1 MSSRQRCG
9 SLAKQPDYQFLYF
22 TGHFPDT
29 RCTVQLFFYI
39 YTCTLNFPHVGCKP
53 RPRDYY
59 VVRPSTATSKISSYP
74 VLSASVAERGEKLR
88 GELIP
93 VVTTYVWKEVPCLHD
108 NMSSNYLST
117 ACAQLQEPVCL
128 HVCMQN
134 YSEARGATTQ
144 FHLNVALPV
153 LGIKEQGLPKNT
165 CSCNL

>member
-1 MSSRQRCG
+1 MGRPLRYHDEHKEMEGEECQADSVVEVSQSNLTTSFSTLQAIFRTLG
-9 SLAKQPDYQFLYF
+9 
-22 TGHFPDT
+22 
-29 RCTVQLFFYI
+29 VQYRIFFYI

-128 HVCMQN
+128 HVCMQI
-134 YSEARGATTQ
+134 YSEAGGWGGG
-144 FHLNVALPV
+144 NNSVSP
-153 LGIKEQGLPKNT
+153 
-165 CSCNL
+165 